1 AFPNQD
7 PRDYPILNYSFEP
20 AEGGK
25 NNAEEDN
32 ALHPFNE
39 TSLLGFLPAEM
50 KKKCA
55 ELRELDFQYQAK
67 MEKLG
72 VDSEQLIEAYPT
84 LTATESEKKNKEL
97 EQVFTF
103 ISCLN
108 GFLIF
113 MVL

>member
-1 AFPNQD
+1 
-7 PRDYPILNYSFEP
+7 
-20 AEGGK
+20 
-25 NNAEEDN
+25 
-32 ALHPFNE
+32 
-39 TSLLGFLPAEM
+39 
-50 KKKCA
+50 
-55 ELRELDFQYQAK
+55 